1 MFIDA
6 IKYDPN
12 GLPMRQIPV
21 ATGFMNSL
29 WISETGV
36 ARRYYYN
43 SFNESYTW
51 GESLTPHVDENGA
64 TFLYTGSTKL
74 DLIKAVASAWIVNSK
89 NRKYPKLRDVVEG
102 PKVSNLYWSESEDDD
117 MVLEDEK
124 EEWKNLENT
133 MGGIQVSSLGRFRN
147 SQGEICEGTFF
158 ANEKIVCLPSS
169 GILKVQDVVDEHFHD
184 KSRAKKCPERIK
196 KLIEFVQ
203 KTDTVD
209 KNIIQNYAT
218 EHKLSTSTVWSYM
231 YDAFIYL
238 DIEESKSI
246 AKQIVSDEAY
256 KAMYLIFEKNEQEI
270 FYQNAT
276 EYMKYI
282 DKILCD
288 EPDWRCNPNRFHEIR
303 LLKLICA
310 KCSIL

>member
-6 IKYDPN
+6 IKYGPD

-21 ATGFMNSL
+21 QTGFMNSL

-51 GESLTPHVDENGA
+51 GESLTPHVDENGT

-74 DLIKAVASAWIVNSK
+74 DLTKAVAGAWIVNSK
-89 NRKYPKLRDVVEG
+89 NRKYPKFRDVVEG
-102 PKVSNLYWSESEDDD
+102 PKVSNLYWSESEDEDL
-117 MVLEDEK
+117 VLEDEK
-124 EEWKNLENT
+124 EEWKNLGDT
-133 MGGIQVSSLGRFRN
+133 SDFQVSSLGRFRN

-169 GILKVQDVVDEHFHD
+169 LILKVQDVVDEHFYD
-184 KSRAKKCPERIK
+184 KSKANKCPERIK
-196 KLIEFVQ
+196 KLIEFLH
-203 KTDTVD
+203 KTDID
-209 KNIIQNYAT
+209 KNTIENYAR
-218 EHKLSTSTVWSYM
+218 ECKLSASTVWSYM

-238 DIEESKSI
+238 DIEESKHI
-246 AKQIVSDEAY
+246 AKEIVSDEAY
-256 KAMYLIFEKNEQEI
+256 KAMYSIFEKNEQEI
-270 FYQNAT
+270 FSQNAK

-310 KCSIL
+310 KCSILL